1 MFSKIS
7 TLSLLLGSTQ
17 AALTLTVSINS
28 AAGVTPLTAT
38 NYPAYVTQTTDQA
51 TMANFNGN
59 GYACIRNSYTYIFPA
74 TSAADAIITG
84 STKTFYATTS
94 AQLGTPGIA

>member
-17 AALTLTVSINS
+17 AALTRTVTVNS
-28 AAGVTPLTAT
+28 AAGVAPLTASD
-38 NYPAYVTQTTDQA
+38 YPVYVTQTSDQA
-51 TMANFNGN
+51 TMSNFNGN

-74 TSAADAIITG
+74 TSTANAIVTG

-94 AQLGTPGIA
+94 A